1 MALVAALASDVPLLL
16 LDEPTSGLD
25 PLMEQVFA
33 EQVREWASGG
43 GTVLLS
49 SHILSEVEALCD
61 RVTIIRSGR
70 AVETGS
76 LADLRHLRRTRVR
89 AELLGS
95 MDGIASVPGLHDVAV
110 ADGVLTCTADP
121 EAINDLLGKLAG
133 IGVQGLTCSPP
144 SLEELSSTST
154 GRRRHDRHSRRRP
167 ATAPAGTAA
176 RPRAAAGLGG
186 GTGAELGVVGAG
198 DRRPLPRPGLPAE
211 AAAGINDNPALV
223 AIYGPLADV
232 SSVGSLATSS
242 CCCSVVSSW
251 PTLCSRPGP
260 TSHPAGGGVRTTV
273 VLREHGRRPARA
285 ARGGRD
291 RGRPGGG
298 GDRTADRPRQH
309 RSRARRRRLAGLRPR
324 LDRPRPGRR
333 GVTAL
338 CCQLTASTRTAG
350 GLVAL
355 VLGAG
360 YVLRAVGDLSA
371 GWVSWLSPFGWATQL
386 RPYGDERWWVLAL
399 PVLLTAATLAG
410 AVALADR
417 RDVGAGLLPDRPGPA
432 RGTMGSVTALT
443 LRLHWGS
450 AVAWGLGILVLGA
463 VMGGIAPGVADLAG
477 SAEVQDMLRRTGG
490 AGALAD
496 AFLATEFSFLAVG
509 VTAFAVAAVVR
520 ASGEETE
527 GRTESVLATATSRS
541 AVLGAVGL
549 VALAGPVVLM
559 LGFGLGAS
567 VTYGAQ
573 QDGVGRGPG

>member
-1 MALVAALASDVPLLL
+1 MKTTPPDRSLRPLLSVSKGSRSVGDPGKADLLAGAPRLLRLALRRDRVLLPVWVAALV
-16 LDEPTSGLD
+16 
-25 PLMEQVFA
+25 
-33 EQVREWASGG
+33 
-43 GTVLLS
+43 LS
-49 SHILSEVEALCD
+49 SVSSVQA
-61 RVTIIRSGR
+61 TI
-70 AVETGS
+70 
-76 LADLRHLRRTRVR
+76 DLYPD
-89 AELLGS
+89 A
-95 MDGIASVPGLHDVAV
+95 AS
-110 ADGVLTCTADP
+110 
-121 EAINDLLGKLAG
+121 
-133 IGVQGLTCSPP
+133 
-144 SLEELSSTST
+144 
-154 GRRRHDRHSRRRP
+154 R
-167 ATAPAGTAA
+167 
-176 RPRAAAGLGG
+176 
-186 GTGAELGVVGAG
+186 
-198 DRRPLPRPGLPAE
+198 AE

-232 SSVGSLATSS
+232 TSVGSLATFKLLLLGGVFVAML
-242 CCCSVVSSW
+242 CSV
-251 PTLCSRPGP
+251 L
-260 TSHPAGGGVRTTV
+260 VRRHTRLEEESGRAELLASTV
-273 VLREHGRRPARA
+273 VGRHALLA
-285 ARGGRD
+285 AAVTEAVLAAVVTGVL
-291 RGRPGGG
+291 
-298 GDRTADRPRQH
+298 TALGNT
-309 RSRARRRRLAGLRPR
+309 AAGLDVGGS
-324 LDRPRPGRR
+324 LAFGLAWTGLGLAAA

-338 CCQLTASTRTAG
+338 CCQLTASSRTAG

-399 PVLLTAATLAG
+399 PVLLAAATLAG

-432 RGTMGSVTALT
+432 RGTMGSVTALI
-443 LRLHWGS
+443 LRLHRGS
-450 AVAWGLGILVLGA
+450 AVAWGLGILALGA

-490 AGALAD
+490 AGALVD
-496 AFLATEFSFLAVG
+496 AFLATEISFLAVA

-567 VTYGAQ
+567 LTYGAQ
-573 QDGVGRGPG
+573 QDGVAAALGDLVPAALAPLPAVWVVSAVGLLLFGLRARWATLGWAVLAACLLLGQVGELLGLPGWVVGLSPYGHLPRLPAESFAFRPELGLTAMAAALLALALWRYRERDVG

>member
-1 MALVAALASDVPLLL
+1 MNDVFVGATRLLRLALRRDRVLLPVWVAALV
-16 LDEPTSGLD
+16 
-25 PLMEQVFA
+25 
-33 EQVREWASGG
+33 
-43 GTVLLS
+43 LS
-49 SHILSEVEALCD
+49 SVSSVQA
-61 RVTIIRSGR
+61 TI
-70 AVETGS
+70 
-76 LADLRHLRRTRVR
+76 DLYPD
-89 AELLGS
+89 A
-95 MDGIASVPGLHDVAV
+95 AS
-110 ADGVLTCTADP
+110 
-121 EAINDLLGKLAG
+121 
-133 IGVQGLTCSPP
+133 
-144 SLEELSSTST
+144 
-154 GRRRHDRHSRRRP
+154 R
-167 ATAPAGTAA
+167 
-176 RPRAAAGLGG
+176 
-186 GTGAELGVVGAG
+186 
-198 DRRPLPRPGLPAE
+198 AE

-232 SSVGSLATSS
+232 TSVGSLATFKLLLLGGVFVAML
-242 CCCSVVSSW
+242 CSVLVRRHTRLEEESGRAELLASTVVGRHALLAAAVTEAVLAAVVSGVL
-251 PTLCSRPGP
+251 TAVGNTAAGLD
-260 TSHPAGGGVRTTV
+260 AGGSLAFGLAWTG
-273 VLREHGRRPARA
+273 LG
-285 ARGGRD
+285 
-291 RGRPGGG
+291 
-298 GDRTADRPRQH
+298 
-309 RSRARRRRLAGLRPR
+309 LAGA
-324 LDRPRPGRR
+324 

-338 CCQLTASTRTAG
+338 CCQLTASSRTAG

-399 PVLLTAATLAG
+399 PVLLALATLAG

-417 RDVGAGLLPDRPGPA
+417 RDVGAGLLPDRPGSA

-443 LRLHWGS
+443 LRLHRGS
-450 AVAWGLGILVLGA
+450 AVAWGLGILALGA

-490 AGALAD
+490 AGALVD
-496 AFLATEFSFLAVG
+496 AFLATEISFLAVG

-567 VTYGAQ
+567 LTYGAQ
-573 QDGVGRGPG
+573 QDGVAAALGDLVPAALSPLPAVWVVSAVGLLLFGLRARWATLGWAVLAACLLLGQVGELLGLPGWVVGLSPYGHLPRLPAESFVLRPELGLTAIAAALLALAGWRYRERDVG